1 MCRVA
6 DEPTK
11 GLDTPRA
18 QAIVDL
24 LKAVPVNGG
33 ALLAITHEVAVAR
46 DLGGAIL
53 ILKDGA
59 IVEQGETADV
69 LAAPRSDY
77 GKALIAADP
86 SNWTRPASAAKA
98 DEVLRAENLTVMR
111 SGHCLLE
118 GFELSLA
125 AS

>member
-1 MCRVA
+1 MCRVT

-33 ALLAITHEVAVAR
+33 ALLPITHEVAVAR

-77 GKALIAADP
+77 GKALIAADHD
-86 SNWTRPASAAKA
+86 TRRHKNYAA
-98 DEVLRAENLTVMR
+98 M
-111 SGHCLLE
+111 
-118 GFELSLA
+118 
-125 AS
+125 